1 MYPIFRKPRSGR
13 LLTTSEH
20 PSQNNHIASQRSV
33 ATSADD
39 EGVEYRSGYTATY
52 CPPPLNPVA
61 TFYCSH
67 NDEAKPTPLVG
78 ALAAGLQSIE
88 VDCYLLPDTQGQ
100 RQLVIGHDWD
110 SLDPSRLLGP
120 AYLQPLA
127 QRIAAQGGRLYP
139 GGALTGS
146 GAAILLLDS
155 KLSSQ
160 RKRGVNASE
169 EEMYEAI
176 EALLW
181 SFHNAYTGPGQLF
194 SRHSQGHTWPGALLA
209 VLSGDRPAPQFVL
222 GRHKQRGVAGRQGQ
236 EMEEGGTWLLTLD
249 GRLTDLGIELET
261 PFGAPNAGNQWN
273 PAQPR
278 KMMLGD
284 KLPSHLTAVLHP
296 RSQPGSGAAGVPVS
310 VMPLVSQGLYGDPDS
325 ALPDCADPTQLLPA
339 HKARLRY
346 LAEAAHAQGRL
357 LRVWD
362 HPDAPDV
369 WGTLLGLGLDLV
381 NVEDC
386 AAFQAWAYQ
395 QLGLQPVAQSQ
406 LGARTLQTQGRV
418 LDMASDEELSD
429 DEDVEYML
437 GFVDPNADPSK
448 LRRHR
453 FPSKVGG
460 RPAWLNPL
468 KLPTK
473 EQLTCK
479 STGKQLLFLLQ
490 LYAPLDDDHP
500 NQTTAFHRAVFL
512 FVTPKGSAVCK
523 PGGVRALRC
532 QLPRRNAL
540 YPYHAPGDTDLLPPA
555 VQAPDLANSLSADP
569 WQSLAHDGTPNSS
582 SCSSQPAQNMP
593 QGLAPAPEASAH
605 PPASERSDL
614 AGSGDADEQIGGTDK
629 RCERVPG
636 AAPSGGV
643 AAVTAPPPALFPELE
658 LVVEAEERDS
668 PEAEAAMSKLLMA
681 YKDKVG
687 QEGELSEEELPEEV
701 LQQVEEA
708 VPLEQRHFA
717 MFQARMALAPD
728 QVVRYCFQPGAH
740 PLWPR
745 PEPQPSTADIPACPL
760 CGEPR
765 QFEFQVLPQLLNHLG
780 QDDLDEDALDWGTLA
795 VYSCSASCSTEALQA
810 QTGSAY
816 AEEFVWAQPSA

>member
-1 MYPIFRKPRSGR
+1 
-13 LLTTSEH
+13 
-20 PSQNNHIASQRSV
+20 
-33 ATSADD
+33 
-39 EGVEYRSGYTATY
+39 
-52 CPPPLNPVA
+52 
-61 TFYCSH
+61 
-67 NDEAKPTPLVG
+67 
-78 ALAAGLQSIE
+78 
-88 VDCYLLPDTQGQ
+88 
-100 RQLVIGHDWD
+100 
-110 SLDPSRLLGP
+110 
-120 AYLQPLA
+120 
-127 QRIAAQGGRLYP
+127 
-139 GGALTGS
+139 
-146 GAAILLLDS
+146 
-155 KLSSQ
+155 
-160 RKRGVNASE
+160 
-169 EEMYEAI
+169 
-176 EALLW
+176 
-181 SFHNAYTGPGQLF
+181 
-194 SRHSQGHTWPGALLA
+194 
-209 VLSGDRPAPQFVL
+209 
-222 GRHKQRGVAGRQGQ
+222 
-236 EMEEGGTWLLTLD
+236 
-249 GRLTDLGIELET
+249 
-261 PFGAPNAGNQWN
+261 
-273 PAQPR
+273 
-278 KMMLGD
+278 
-284 KLPSHLTAVLHP
+284 
-296 RSQPGSGAAGVPVS
+296 
-310 VMPLVSQGLYGDPDS
+310 
-325 ALPDCADPTQLLPA
+325 
-339 HKARLRY
+339 
-346 LAEAAHAQGRL
+346 
-357 LRVWD
+357 
-362 HPDAPDV
+362 
-369 WGTLLGLGLDLV
+369 
-381 NVEDC
+381 
-386 AAFQAWAYQ
+386 
-395 QLGLQPVAQSQ
+395 
-406 LGARTLQTQGRV
+406 
-418 LDMASDEELSD
+418 MASDEELSD

-460 RPAWLNPL
+460 RP
-468 KLPTK
+468 
-473 EQLTCK
+473 
-479 STGKQLLFLLQ
+479 

-500 NQTTAFHRAVFL
+500 NQTTAFHRAILL

-555 VQAPDLANSLSADP
+555 VQAPDLAYSLSADP
-569 WQSLAHDGTPNSS
+569 WQSLAHDGTLDSS
-582 SCSSQPAQNMP
+582 SCSSQPAQNTP

-605 PPASERSDL
+605 TPASERSDL
-614 AGSGDADEQIGGTDK
+614 AGSRAADEQIGGAD
-629 RCERVPG
+629 ERGERMPG
-636 AAPSGGV
+636 AAPSGGA

-668 PEAEAAMSKLLMA
+668 PEAEAAMSKLMMA

-795 VYSCSASCSTEALQA
+795 VYSCSASCSTEALEA